1 MFPLISELSASCQ
14 QIIDKVIRT
23 MIRHIMVILVLAAAT
38 AVGTFAQTTQ
48 SITLEEA
55 IMLARTNS
63 VDAAVALNELRTA
76 YLELPHLSRRPAARG
91 QFQCHRTELPQEL
104 QHLPARR
111 RLVFV
116 CPQQLYADDRRTV
129 NRPEHMAHRR
139 QAVAQ
144 HVARL
149 PQAARKSAL
158 QPLYVGAD
166 CPHAVAA
173 HIRRQQHQVEPPHR
187 ARALCRGQGIVYQ
200 RQRGR
205 GPQGNTILFQPP
217 TGKRERGHRLAEPC
231 QCPETLRG
239 GQGQAR
245 DGTDKQERLCCSS
258 SSTCS
263 TRSQRPPTARAT
275 TARRCSSSGHS
286 STLARM

>member
-1 MFPLISELSASCQ
+1 
-14 QIIDKVIRT
+14 
-23 MIRHIMVILVLAAAT
+23 
-38 AVGTFAQTTQ
+38 
-48 SITLEEA
+48 
-55 IMLARTNS
+55 
-63 VDAAVALNELRTA
+63 
-76 YLELPHLSRRPAARG
+76 
-91 QFQCHRTELPQEL
+91 
-104 QHLPARR
+104 
-111 RLVFV
+111 
-116 CPQQLYADDRRTV
+116 
-129 NRPEHMAHRR
+129 MAHRR

-245 DGTDKQERLCCSS
+245 DGTDKQER
-258 SSTCS
+258 
-263 TRSQRPPTARAT
+263 PAAARAQP
-275 TARRCSSSGHS
+275 AQRAVKGHRLREQLPLVDVPAQGTS